1 MWKATY
7 GCLSP
12 GGTWDRAACH
22 QGLGWGVTGGVTQG
36 VCPSKPDP
44 AEPPQ
49 SPCPER
55 RQSPRNRATGDVETQ
70 PYPQA
75 TGGPGQAKNK
85 RSGPHRHWL
94 PCCHCWRPLPGDGL
108 SGSPPHGGRAGVAS
122 VSCGTDPGSAGDQ
135 EGVFP
140 GVPCKQLAKVKGL
153 RSSLCDMDLGQ
164 LSRQVG
170 EKDGGQGDSGQEL
183 DRAEWPPTSGPS
195 WVWTV
200 GLDVPLCP
208 TVSPVADQASE
219 TTRN

>member
-1 MWKATY
+1 MWKHSHTHRRQEDQARLRTN
-7 GCLSP
+7 
-12 GGTWDRAACH
+12 
-22 QGLGWGVTGGVTQG
+22 GLGPTGTGRPAVTAGGCSQEMDCQGHLHMVGGQEWPVCRPAQTQ
-36 VCPSKPDP
+36 DL
-44 AEPPQ
+44 
-49 SPCPER
+49 R
-55 RQSPRNRATGDVETQ
+55 
-70 PYPQA
+70 
-75 TGGPGQAKNK
+75 
-85 RSGPHRHWL
+85 
-94 PCCHCWRPLPGDGL
+94 
-108 SGSPPHGGRAGVAS
+108 
-122 VSCGTDPGSAGDQ
+122 GTRK
-135 EGVFP
+135 GVFP

-153 RSSLCDMDLGQ
+153 RNSLCDMDLGQ